1 MSGVREK
8 CPSLSL
14 AVRAILKSPNTIAFL
29 SLIRGV
35 RVSIINFFLSEIELG
50 KYTQIILTSC
60 TSAQAHLPL

>member
-14 AVRAILKSPNTIAFL
+14 AVRAILKSPNKIAFL

-50 KYTQIILTSC
+50 K
-60 TSAQAHLPL
+60 